1 MSTQLI
7 SSLFHMY
14 TVWVASILNLL
25 SSVSWNCFLFCLL
38 SLLLA
43 VIDLVLDSHPE
54 LKVRCAFFWPF
65 LCWGYTLAIQIQLRG
80 EKLQQEENM
89 KPREGEG
96 KKDRESH
103 LKCLLGHVSEK
114 MASLELAVFL
124 GQASVN
130 NTFFGHPDFNLWFAQ
145 FKYTFSKKRLS

>member
-1 MSTQLI
+1 MCLHSWYP
-7 SSLFHMY
+7 LFFTWIQSELH
-14 TVWVASILNLL
+14 LL
-25 SSVSWNCFLFCLL
+25 LTYYLQFLEIVSCFAYYL
-38 SLLLA
+38 SLA
-43 VIDLVLDSHPE
+43 VIDLDSH
-54 LKVRCAFFWPF
+54 LKLKGRCAFFWPF

-80 EKLQQEENM
+80 EKLQQEQNT

-114 MASLELAVFL
+114 TASLELAVFL

-145 FKYTFSKKRLS
+145 FKYTFSKKQLS